1 MKIILLENIEKVGF
15 KDEIV
20 SVKNGYARNFLIPKG
35 KAVLATNS
43 AIKNLN
49 EKLKQQTKKESK
61 VIESANKI
69 AEILPTLE
77 LKIKAKVSED
87 GKKLFGSITN
97 TQLVNALENLGH
109 KIDRKFVK
117 FNSIKEIGKYEAEVR
132 LHRQVSVSVPFEV
145 VSE

>member
-69 AEILPTLE
+69 AEILPTLD

-97 TQLVNALENLGH
+97 TQLVNALETLGH